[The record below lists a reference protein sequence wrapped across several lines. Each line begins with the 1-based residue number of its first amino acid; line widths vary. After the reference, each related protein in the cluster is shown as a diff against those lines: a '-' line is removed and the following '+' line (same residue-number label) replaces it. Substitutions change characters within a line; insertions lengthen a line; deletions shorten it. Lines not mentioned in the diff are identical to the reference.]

1 MTTIFQALGA
11 SPGAALQQDVSN
23 ILQLEGAFRQVCV
36 FSYRGIFGFGCGL
49 YSFSYISYKIIS
61 RKLKQTRR

>member
-11 SPGAALQQDVSN
+11 SPGAALQQDVLN
-23 ILQLEGAFRQVCV
+23 IFQLEIAFIQVCV
-36 FSYRGIFGFGCGL
+36 FSFRGIFCFGCGL
-49 YSFSYISYKIIS
+49 YSFFYKIIS